1 MTKLSAEK
9 RKADRVPN
17 HPILTKGA
25 FTMYGFIRLLL
36 GLVVLCVLFLAI
48 KKSAIVRKRRVCI
61 LAFVLVMLAVSFSAW
76 VPFENA
82 FVTFQTPAS
91 AFQYVNM
98 KTDVKLTV
106 YGENSCLV
114 VGEKD
119 GVNQYLIV
127 PKASDGWKTDTG
139 YHTKMISSQNF
150 GSVLVCV
157 YRHKKTGDCYLSV
170 LDTEGK
176 PIELHDNCNSKFVAS
191 EKANDVRNKT
201 YTTYYAYIPD
211 FSDDYQLV
219 LGGKVYTPAK
229 ENVGL

>member
-1 MTKLSAEK
+1 
-9 RKADRVPN
+9 
-17 HPILTKGA
+17 
-25 FTMYGFIRLLL
+25 MYSIIRLLL
-36 GLVVLCVLFLAI
+36 GLVVLCVLILVI
-48 KKSAIVRKRRVCI
+48 RKSNIARKRRVCI
-61 LAFVLVMLAVSFSAW
+61 VAFFVVMLAVSFSALI
-76 VPFENA
+76 PFENA
-82 FVTFQTPAS
+82 FVTFQSPMS

-127 PKASDGWKTDTG
+127 PKATDGWKTDTG

-157 YRHKKTGDCYLSV
+157 YQHKKTGACYLSV
-170 LDTEGK
+170 FDTEGK
-176 PIELHDNCNSKFVAS
+176 PIELHDNYNSKFVAS
-191 EKANDVRNKT
+191 EKVNNVLNKT
-201 YTTYYAYIPD
+201 YTTYYTYIPD

-219 LGGKVYTPAK
+219 IDGKVYTPAK